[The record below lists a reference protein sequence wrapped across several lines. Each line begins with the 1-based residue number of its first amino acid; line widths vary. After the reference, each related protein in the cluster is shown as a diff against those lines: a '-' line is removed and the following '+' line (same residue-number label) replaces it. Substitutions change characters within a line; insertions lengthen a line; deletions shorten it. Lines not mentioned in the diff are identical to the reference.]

1 MKHLLLSG
9 LLFTAITCQSN
20 TIDVNSTDISSTNN
34 NIRATETIAGN
45 WQLQPVLASDTASGK
60 IPTLNFD
67 LLHHKFT
74 GNTGCNSM
82 SGSFVLKGDALSFA
96 EQIIITR
103 MACPGY
109 NEKAFLE
116 NFTKTNRYQIKNG
129 TLQLM
134 YNTTIL
140 SNWVRHA
147 DTATTKRI

>member
-1 MKHLLLSG
+1 MKHLLLAG
-9 LLFTAITCQSN
+9 LLFTVITCQSN
-20 TIDVNSTDISSTNN
+20 TIAVNSKDSLSTNN
-34 NIRATETIAGN
+34 NSSTNENIAGN

-67 LLHHKFT
+67 LTHHKFT

-82 SGSFVLKGDALSFA
+82 SGSFVIKEDALSFA

-116 NFTKTNRYQIKNG
+116 NFTKTNRFQIKNG

-147 DTATTKRI
+147 DTSTTKQI